1 VIEPTRIRAAVVAAS
16 LAGSADEVWGAL
28 SAADQALAGRV
39 RERLRASGERRR
51 VAEAIVAEH
60 HAVTHPTVGHAS
72 PDGGARFYAAWM
84 RSLDAPT
91 RARVARGLDES
102 DLARLRPHL
111 RDGAALDD
119 AHRSAATWMLAQ
131 GARVLR
137 RVPAVSEAS
146 QLLSVLRGER
156 DASSP
161 AIVRWER
168 ALRISGRCEACA
180 AMALSQVANQ

>member
-1 VIEPTRIRAAVVAAS
+1 MLLQCVA
-16 LAGSADEVWGAL
+16 GDADA
-28 SAADQALAGRV
+28 ALAGV
-39 RERLRASGERRR
+39 TELWDSGYSALD
-51 VAEAIVAEH
+51 V
-60 HAVTHPTVGHAS
+60 VGTL
-72 PDGGARFYAAWM
+72 F
-84 RSLDAPT
+84 
-91 RARVARGLDES
+91 RVARGLDES

-180 AMALSQVANQ
+180 AMALSQVANE